1 MIVKQG
7 TGCKP
12 TSPLQMNDF
21 HLEQLSILE
30 PVIKTLVNVGL
41 PVADMLQKAELT
53 VFKLDDS
60 SCYIPVG
67 RMV

>member
-7 TGCKP
+7 TGWKP
-12 TSPLQMNDF
+12 VSPLQMNDF

-30 PVIKTLVNVGL
+30 PVIKTLVNVGP

-60 SCYIPVG
+60 SFYIPVG